1 MSSFFEYSIKDFL
14 AVSPILV
21 RGYNTLHNLF
31 PSEMYDVQY
40 DTASPLT
47 HYGRSSTQ
55 KGSFADEKCPK
66 IDWQSRGKPYLS
78 VL

>member
-1 MSSFFEYSIKDFL
+1 MFR
-14 AVSPILV
+14 VSPILV
-21 RGYNTLHNLF
+21 RGHNTLHNLF

-40 DTASPLT
+40 DTASPPT

-55 KGSFADEKCPK
+55 KGSFADEKCPE